1 MWRFIRHTLNFL
13 PPGIYWSLSSISDL
27 HQFKSL
33 SRLSS
38 DATSSKKSTHQVS
51 LAKGPLSPLTA
62 RAIFSFCFFLGLHP
76 HHMEATRLGVELE
89 LQLPAYTTATARPD
103 LSCFCALHHSSWQ
116 RQILNPLSEA
126 RDWTCNLMVPS
137 QICFCGAAMGTPDC
151 ALLKSTE
158 HVVHYQEWYLNV
170 TRKLEVTNIHRIGY
184 ACIFL
189 SKAHYR

>member
-1 MWRFIRHTLNFL
+1 MNFL

-62 RAIFSFCFFLGLHP
+62 RAIFSFFFFLGLHP

-89 LQLPAYTTATARPD
+89 LQLLTCTTATATWD
-103 LSCFCALHHSSWQ
+103 LSLICNLHRSSWQ
-116 RQILNPLSEA
+116 GQVL
-126 RDWTCNLMVPS
+126 
-137 QICFCGAAMGTPDC
+137 Q
-151 ALLKSTE
+151 
-158 HVVHYQEWYLNV
+158 
-170 TRKLEVTNIHRIGY
+170 
-184 ACIFL
+184 L
-189 SKAHYR
+189 SKTRVEPESSWILAGFIAAEP

>member
-62 RAIFSFCFFLGLHP
+62 RAIFSFFFLFRAAPTPYGSYQ
-76 HHMEATRLGVELE
+76 ARGWIG
-89 LQLPAYTTATARPD
+89 ATAAD
-103 LSCFCALHHSSWQ
+103 LHHSHS
-116 RQILNPLSEA
+116 NMGSEPHLQPTPQVTA
-126 RDWTCNLMVPS
+126 
-137 QICFCGAAMGTPDC
+137 TPDPQPTEWGHRSNPHPHGYWLESFPLC
-151 ALLKSTE
+151 HNGNSIEQFFLPLCDSVTFCLAFELQRGRLLFPST
-158 HVVHYQEWYLNV
+158 
-170 TRKLEVTNIHRIGY
+170 KLWAFEG
-184 ACIFL
+184 L
-189 SKAHYR
+189 

>member
-1 MWRFIRHTLNFL
+1 MNFL

-62 RAIFSFCFFLGLHP
+62 RAIFSFFFFLGLHP

-89 LQLPAYTTATARPD
+89 LQLLTCTTATATWD
-103 LSCFCALHHSSWQ
+103 LSLICNLHHTSQ
-116 RQILNPLSEA
+116 QHQIPNPLSEA
-126 RDWTCNLMVPS
+126 RNQTHIFTDAS
-137 QICFCGAAMGTPDC
+137 QIHF
-151 ALLKSTE
+151 
-158 HVVHYQEWYLNV
+158 H
-170 TRKLEVTNIHRIGY
+170 
-184 ACIFL
+184 
-189 SKAHYR
+189 